1 MCDVGAWV
9 AAQSPDL
16 KNPRVIMRFQAN
28 KMEIAKMVKKIIL
41 MEATG
46 TEMVDNIDKL
56 LFCINTW
63 KFTAPNVCA
72 RIQQY
77 RVNML

>member
-1 MCDVGAWV
+1 M

-16 KNPRVIMRFQAN
+16 KNPHVIMCFQAN
-28 KMEIAKMVKKIIL
+28 KMEIAKMVKKMIL

-56 LFCINTW
+56 LFCINT
-63 KFTAPNVCA
+63 
-72 RIQQY
+72 
-77 RVNML
+77 